1 MGLKIKIDN
10 LDDLD
15 EGFHSLYT
23 EQSDGTFLLTGV
35 DGLKTQEDV
44 DRISAALNKERTE
57 HRTLKREVAPLLAHG
72 SVEEVVGFLDR
83 REELEAA
90 ATGGGDKSKIDAIVE
105 GRIKSRLA
113 PLERERDTLKSKLG
127 EVEGALTEFKTRENE
142 RVIGDAIRGA
152 AAKTKGFNPA
162 AIEDAL
168 LLGSRALSLDEDGRV
183 VTKDGLDADMW
194 IADIQ
199 SKKPHWWLDSV
210 GGGASGG
217 RGGSGEPNPYTY
229 EGWNLTAQ
237 GQMMKADPA
246 KAERMAKAAGHKQ
259 AAGAR
264 RPEPK
269 K

>member
-1 MGLKIKIDN
+1 MGLKIKIDT
-10 LDDLD
+10 LD
-15 EGFHSLYT
+15 EVEDGFHSLYT
-23 EQSDGTFLLTGV
+23 EQTDGTFLLTGV
-35 DGLKTQEDV
+35 DGMKTQEDV
-44 DRISAALNKERTE
+44 DRISAALTKERTN
-57 HRTLKREVAPLLAHG
+57 HRTLRNEVAPLLAHG

-90 ATGGGDKSKIDAIVE
+90 ATGGGDRTKIDAIVE

-113 PLERERDTLKSKLG
+113 PLERERDGLKSKLT
-127 EVEGALTEFKTRENE
+127 EAEGALGEYKTRENE

-152 AAKTKGFNPA
+152 TGKTKGFNPA
-162 AIEDAL
+162 AMEDAL

-183 VTKDGLDADMW
+183 VTKDGLDAETW
-194 IADIQ
+194 LSDIQ
-199 SKKPHWWLDSV
+199 QKKPHWWLGSV

-217 RGGSGEPNPYTY
+217 NGGNAEPNPYTHD
-229 EGWNLTAQ
+229 GWNLTQQ
-237 GQMMKADPA
+237 GVLMKADPA
-246 KAERMAKAAGHKQ
+246 KADRMARAAGHKQ